1 MFRAK
6 DWVEESKGERGL
18 QGVQEQHG
26 RVRRTF
32 FLPQHNFGTDSPAQF
47 AAPETVFHLGV
58 VWVGLWHPKFTLPHR
73 DLFVQQIVPDLL
85 LCDGA
90 ILWQYHRFLV

>member
-1 MFRAK
+1 MFKSNMKEYDELSSCR
-6 DWVEESKGERGL
+6 SM
-18 QGVQEQHG
+18 
-26 RVRRTF
+26 
-32 FLPQHNFGTDSPAQF
+32 NFRTDSPAQF

-58 VWVGLWHPKFTLPHR
+58 IWVGLWHPKFTLPHR

-90 ILWQYHRFLV
+90 ILWQYHRFLL